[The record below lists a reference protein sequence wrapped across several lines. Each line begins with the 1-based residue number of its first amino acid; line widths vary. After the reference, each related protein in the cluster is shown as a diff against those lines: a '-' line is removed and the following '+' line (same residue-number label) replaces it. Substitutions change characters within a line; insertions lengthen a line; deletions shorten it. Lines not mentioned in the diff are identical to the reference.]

1 MEIAIDFE
9 ESSLLIGVTKKL
21 QMKQKNKSGFLSTL
35 LGSLDTSLLEN
46 LSTGKGVKAKTSGQG
61 VIRAGKGTT
70 EKAINCEIQT
80 IYQGEPKLEGV
91 YSINNL
97 PKIKNGA

>member
-35 LGSLDTSLLEN
+35 LGSLDTSSLGNILV
-46 LSTGKGVKAKTSGQG
+46 SKG
-61 VIRAGKGTT
+61 VIRGVKG
-70 EKAINCEIQT
+70 AIR
-80 IYQGEPKLEGV
+80 
-91 YSINNL
+91 
-97 PKIKNGA
+97 AR